1 MTRSA
6 ALYPV
11 FWESDQGILK
21 KADRR
26 EHQWD
31 GGNGLRIREYEG
43 QQGLPRSVWLGFAG
57 LSAAV
62 VAGRLIK
69 PAFRHWIK
77 KGVMHFVEEVLRDSY
92 ADNLWE
98 LISAT
103 RRPGPQVIVETNL
116 RAHEGTVIER
126 PLGSPKEWPDFK
138 NLVFNFAQVARRP
151 TAHDAP
157 VDMSVV
163 IGPAAAKPMRVGI
176 PIMISGMAYGIALS
190 ASARIALA
198 RGAALADAASNA
210 GEGPVLPLERHAARH
225 LILQYNRATWA
236 KEPEIL
242 RHADMIEIYFGQGA
256 SGGVGTLI
264 KEPDYDLELRRVM
277 GLRLGQ
283 PAIKHSFHPELEQG
297 WSLCD
302 LVRYLKDLTGGVPIG
317 VKLAPGKQ
325 LEEDL
330 RLCLEAG
337 IDVIALDG
345 AQAATKGSPPIL
357 QDDFGIPTVHALV
370 RADAFLR
377 ATGQR
382 ERVSLIVGGGL
393 YTPGDFLKAIA
404 LGADAV
410 YIGSIALFALSHGQ
424 VFKSL
429 PWEPPT
435 QIVFHGGH
443 QANQFDIDEA
453 ADRLAKFLRSC
464 AKEMAVGIRA
474 LGKTSLKELNK
485 DDLMALDAVTAE
497 VCKVALSYRPD
508 GTPASVR
515 GAT

>member
-1 MTRSA
+1 MEAPRSNS
-6 ALYPV
+6 LL
-11 FWESDQGILK
+11 GT
-21 KADRR
+21 
-26 EHQWD
+26 
-31 GGNGLRIREYEG
+31 GGSRLRIRSKEKPHRSKRSALF
-43 QQGLPRSVWLGFAG
+43 GLAG
-57 LSAAV
+57 LASALA
-62 VAGRLIK
+62 AARLVKPLLRNRIK
-69 PAFRHWIK
+69 M
-77 KGVMHFVEEVLRDSY
+77 GMMNFVEEILRDSY

-116 RAHEGTVIER
+116 RAHEGSVIER

-138 NLVFNFAQVARRP
+138 NLVFNFAQVVRKPA
-151 TAHDAP
+151 AYDAP

-176 PIMISGMAYGIALS
+176 PIMLSGMAYGIALS

-198 RGAALADAASNA
+198 RGAALADAASNV

-264 KEPDYDLELRRVM
+264 KEPDYDVELRQAM
-277 GLRLGQ
+277 GLRPGQ
-283 PAIKHSFHPELEQG
+283 QAVKYSYHPELERG
-297 WSLCD
+297 WSLSD
-302 LVRYLKDLTGGVPIG
+302 LVRYLRDLTDGVPIG

-337 IDVIALDG
+337 VDVIALDG

-370 RADAFLR
+370 RADEFLR
-377 ATGQR
+377 ASGQR
-382 ERVSLIVGGGL
+382 EKVSLIVGGGL

-435 QIVFHGGH
+435 QLVFYGGH

-453 ADRLAKFLRSC
+453 ADRLSKFLRSC

-474 LGKTSLKELNK
+474 LGKTSLREISK
-485 DDLMALDAVTAE
+485 DDLMALDSVTAD
-497 VCKVALSYRPD
+497 VCKVSLSYRAD
-508 GTPASVR
+508 AVPAPVH

>member
-1 MTRSA
+1 MHTRTNDIERQLTRSA
-6 ALYPV
+6 L
-11 FWESDQGILK
+11 L
-21 KADRR
+21 
-26 EHQWD
+26 
-31 GGNGLRIREYEG
+31 GL
-43 QQGLPRSVWLGFAG
+43 AG
-57 LSAAV
+57 LSSVV
-62 VAGRLIK
+62 VAARVMK
-69 PAFRHWIK
+69 PILRNWIK
-77 KGVMHFVEEVLRDSY
+77 KGMRGLIGEILSDSY

-126 PLGSPKEWPDFK
+126 PLGSPREWPDFK
-138 NLVFNFAQVARRP
+138 NLVFDFAQVVRKP

-163 IGPAAAKPMRVGI
+163 IGPAAAKPMRIGN

-190 ASARIALA
+190 SGARIALA
-198 RGAALADAASNA
+198 RGAALADAASNV

-225 LILQYNRATWA
+225 LILQYNRGTWS

-264 KEPDYDLELRRVM
+264 KEPDYDPELRKEM
-277 GLRLGQ
+277 GLRPGQ
-283 PAIKHSFHPELEQG
+283 QAIKYSFHQELEQG
-297 WSLCD
+297 RSLSD
-302 LVRYLKDLTGGVPIG
+302 LVRYLRELTGGVPIG
-317 VKLAPGKQ
+317 VKLAPGKH
-325 LEEDL
+325 LEDDL
-330 RLCLEAG
+330 RLCLDAG
-337 IDVIALDG
+337 VDVIALDG

-357 QDDFGIPTVHALV
+357 QDDFGIPTIHALV
-370 RADAFLR
+370 RADEFLR
-377 ATGQR
+377 ASGQR
-382 ERVSLIVGGGL
+382 EQVSLVVGGGL

-435 QIVFHGGH
+435 QIVFHNGH
-443 QANQFDIDEA
+443 QSDQFDIDEA
-453 ADRLAKFLRSC
+453 ADRLGKFLRSC

-474 LGKTSLKELNK
+474 LGKTSLQELSK
-485 DDLMALDAVTAE
+485 DDLMALDSVTAE
-497 VCKVALSYRPD
+497 VCKVALSYRADTAYVPL
-508 GTPASVR
+508 
-515 GAT
+515 